1 MRDFT
6 HEGFNTPGIM
16 WFHLITLHIHLYCA
30 INDLYTYILLLLAA
44 NRCTPTHIFKNFLMM
59 KGNSYDEY
67 CKLVKH

>member
-30 INDLYTYILLLLAA
+30 IYDFYTDIAFIGFKEVHPY
-44 NRCTPTHIFKNFLMM
+44 THL
-59 KGNSYDEY
+59 
-67 CKLVKH
+67 